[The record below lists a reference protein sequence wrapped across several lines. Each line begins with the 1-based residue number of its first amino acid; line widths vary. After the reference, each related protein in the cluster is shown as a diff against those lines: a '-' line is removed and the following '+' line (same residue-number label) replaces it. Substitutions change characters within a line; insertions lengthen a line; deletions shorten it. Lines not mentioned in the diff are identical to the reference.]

1 MGAARGRLRVRSIP
15 RQAPPAGNAAG
26 TSTVTALVRNPF
38 HTRSVVITGASAGL
52 GRAIADECVRRRW
65 RVALLARGRERLEA
79 AAESYSPNGS
89 IPASADVRTFQVD
102 VSDAEALERIADQ
115 LASDWGGLD
124 VWINNA
130 MATVFAPFWE
140 IGAADFRRVMEV
152 TFLGQVNG
160 TRAALKHMRPRN
172 TGTILQMDSALG
184 VRSIPLQSAY
194 CAAKAAVRG
203 FTDALRSELLHEGS
217 RVRLTT
223 VYLPAVNT
231 PQFDWARSSL
241 PRRVR
246 PVPPVFQPETIA
258 RRVVNA
264 AVRAP
269 REVWIGR
276 STLEAILGTAAAPA
290 WLDRMMARKAWEGQM
305 TDEPVGAPQPGNLY
319 EPVPERVGAH
329 GRFDRSAQ
337 DAVNVYSPAW
347 VRAAFGGLAAL
358 SIAALGWGV
367 WSATRRH

>member
-1 MGAARGRLRVRSIP
+1 M
-15 RQAPPAGNAAG
+15 
-26 TSTVTALVRNPF
+26 RNPF

-52 GRAIADECVRRRW
+52 GRAVADEFVRRRW

-79 AAESYSPNGS
+79 AQETYASNGA
-89 IPASADVRTFQVD
+89 IPASSEVRTFQVD

-115 LASDWGGLD
+115 LAAEWGGID

-130 MATVFAPFWE
+130 MVTAFAPFWDLS
-140 IGAADFRRVMEV
+140 AADFRRVVEV

-160 TRAALKHMRPRN
+160 TRAALEHMRARN
-172 TGTILQMDSALG
+172 AGTIVQMNSALG

-194 CAAKAAVRG
+194 CASKAAVRG
-203 FTDALRSELLHEGS
+203 FTDAVRSELLHERS

-223 VYLPAVNT
+223 IYLPAINT

-246 PVPPVFQPETIA
+246 PIPPIFQPEAIA
-258 RRVVNA
+258 RRIVQA
-264 AVRAP
+264 ALRAP

-276 STLEAILGTAAAPA
+276 STLGAILGTAAAPA
-290 WLDRMMARKAWEGQM
+290 WLDRFASREAWERQM
-305 TDEPVGAPQPGNLY
+305 SDEPVEGAQPGNLY
-319 EPVPERVGAH
+319 SPAPERFAAH
-329 GRFDRSAQ
+329 GRFDRTARNAV
-337 DAVNVYSPAW
+337 DAYSPAW

-358 SIAALGWGV
+358 SVAALGWSA
-367 WSATRRH
+367 WSTTRRR